1 MAHNGVATRTRKELT
16 MKLCHVTI
24 QTARFEE
31 EIGFYSKYAGLT
43 VQRDMRPM
51 GRNIVFLAD
60 TAGDTEVEII
70 ENPEAAAS
78 GNAHLSIGF
87 AAEDLDSLHA
97 ALAEDGLE
105 PTDYVSPMPS
115 VRFFFVRDPAGVSVQ
130 FM

>member
-1 MAHNGVATRTRKELT
+1 
-16 MKLCHVTI
+16 
-24 QTARFEE
+24 
-31 EIGFYSKYAGLT
+31 
-43 VQRDMRPM
+43 M

-70 ENPEAAAS
+70 ENSEAAAS

-87 AAEDLDSLHA
+87 AAEDLDGLRA
-97 ALAEDGLE
+97 TLAEDGLE
-105 PTDYVSPMPS
+105 PTGYVSPMSS